1 MTSLMTEY
9 APATAALEPQL
20 NIRGEVVTPAMPA
33 YEEARL
39 AWNRSVQQM
48 PALIAYPLD
57 ADDVAEA
64 VRFASAHDLP
74 LAVQGTGH
82 GILREA
88 NGALLINTS
97 RMKGVS
103 IDAQAGT
110 ARVEAGAVW
119 GDVLPAA
126 QAFGLA
132 PLLGSSTGVGVM
144 GYTLGGGMGWLARKH
159 GLSADSVIAFEA
171 VTTNGEQVRASA
183 TENADLFWALRGG
196 GGTFAILTA
205 MEIKLY
211 PVSTVFAG
219 NLLYP
224 IDMAKDV
231 MARWREWT
239 EDAPAE
245 LTSAVVIMNYPPL
258 PALPEFLRGKSFVQ
272 VRGCYAGDV
281 AEGERQLKFW
291 LDWQSPI
298 ANLWH
303 AMPFSEADTISNDPV
318 DPLPGKSSG
327 AWLSRLS
334 DESIEA
340 LAQHAITANGSP
352 LTIAEVRHAGGAIR
366 DAHAKAAAFGHRD
379 AEFVLHVVGITPS
392 PEAMHAVEAS
402 IAALL
407 SDLQPD
413 KAGAYM
419 NFLEGEE
426 ARARTQEAFSEDTY
440 HWLKHLKRK
449 VDPRNR
455 LNHAYDIEPA

>member
-9 APATAALEPQL
+9 TPANTALEPQL
-20 NIRGEVVTPAMPA
+20 HIRGEIVTPDMPA
-33 YEEARL
+33 YEEARM

-64 VRFASAHDLP
+64 VKYAGAHDLP
-74 LAVQGTGH
+74 IAVQGTGH
-82 GILREA
+82 GILRA
-88 NGALLINTS
+88 ADGALLINTS
-97 RMKGVS
+97 RMKGVR

-119 GDVLPAA
+119 GDVLPLA

-144 GYTLGGGMGWLARKH
+144 GYTLGGGMGLLARKH
-159 GLSADSVIAFEA
+159 GIAADSIITCDV
-171 VTTNGEQVRASA
+171 VTMDGAQVRASA
-183 TENADLFWALRGG
+183 IENADLFWALRGG
-196 GGTFAILTA
+196 GGTFGIVTA

-211 PVSTVFAG
+211 PVNTVFAG

-224 IDMAKDV
+224 ADMAKDV

-258 PALPEFLRGKSFVQ
+258 PVVPEFLRGKSFVQ

-281 AEGERQLKFW
+281 AEGEQLLKYW
-291 LDWQSPI
+291 LDWRAPI

-303 AMPFSEADTISNDPV
+303 AMPFTEADTISNDPR
-318 DPLPGKSSG
+318 DPMPGKSSG

-334 DESIEA
+334 DESIDA
-340 LAQHAITANGSP
+340 LIQRTDPAQGSP

-366 DAHAKAAAFGHRD
+366 NTHAKAAAFGHRD
-379 AEFVLHVVGITPS
+379 AEFVMHVVGITPT
-392 PEAMHAVEAS
+392 PEAMRAVEAS
-402 IAALL
+402 VAALL
-407 SDLQPD
+407 RDLQPD

-449 VDPRNR
+449 VDPHNR
-455 LNHAYDIEPA
+455 LSHAYDIQPA